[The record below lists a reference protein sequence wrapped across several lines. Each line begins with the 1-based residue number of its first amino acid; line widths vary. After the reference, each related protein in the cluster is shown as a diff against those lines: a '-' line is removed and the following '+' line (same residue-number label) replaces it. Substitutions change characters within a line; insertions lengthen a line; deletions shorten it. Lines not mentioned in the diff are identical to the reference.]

1 MDAYNK
7 SMADSELKIAALQK
21 RVAELEGYIA
31 QAKSDHEAHIRTYV
45 VSCRVPSSDNNIVIG
60 VSVLTD

>member
-1 MDAYNK
+1 MDAYNR

-45 VSCRVPSSDNNIVIG
+45 VSCRISIF
-60 VSVLTD
+60 